1 MKVRHSAFLLL
12 LVLAAGCGGEGAPAD
27 EAAMAGEQP
36 AMEEAAEPMSM
47 EAPTGPVDAA
57 LASEGEGYFQSKGC
71 VGCHTIGEGRLTGP
85 DLQGVT
91 ERRQFDWVIAMI
103 VRPDSM
109 LQNDDAAKELLAE
122 YMTPMVNMG
131 VTSQEARAM
140 YEYLRQ

>member
-1 MKVRHSAFLLL
+1 
-12 LVLAAGCGGEGAPAD
+12 
-27 EAAMAGEQP
+27 
-36 AMEEAAEPMSM
+36 
-47 EAPTGPVDAA
+47 
-57 LASEGEGYFQSKGC
+57 
-71 VGCHTIGEGRLTGP
+71 
-85 DLQGVT
+85 VT

>member
-57 LASEGEGYFQSKGC
+57 LASEGEGYFQSK
-71 VGCHTIGEGRLTGP
+71 
-85 DLQGVT
+85 
-91 ERRQFDWVIAMI
+91 
-103 VRPDSM
+103 VRVP
-109 LQNDDAAKELLAE
+109 
-122 YMTPMVNMG
+122 
-131 VTSQEARAM
+131 TSRG
-140 YEYLRQ
+140 